1 MSDRRSGSVVEHS
14 PTKIQGSLT
23 IDTGDHK
30 SAKKG
35 TSPRMYRKFTGKT
48 HSNNDQDIKA
58 LIRKYPVN
66 RQVDC
71 EIFDHDKKDIKEIIS
86 QINH

>member
-1 MSDRRSGSVVEHS
+1 
-14 PTKIQGSLT
+14 
-23 IDTGDHK
+23 
-30 SAKKG
+30 
-35 TSPRMYRKFTGKT
+35 MYRKFTGKT

-58 LIRKYPVN
+58 LIKKYPVN